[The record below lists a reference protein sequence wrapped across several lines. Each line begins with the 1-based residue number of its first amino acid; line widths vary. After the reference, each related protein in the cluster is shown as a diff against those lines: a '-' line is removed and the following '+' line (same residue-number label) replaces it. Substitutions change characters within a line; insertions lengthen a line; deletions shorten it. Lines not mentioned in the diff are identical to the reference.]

1 MMIQAK
7 PALVA
12 GSMFHGSALGN
23 LMLRGPNVAF
33 APEDDGGAAIA
44 DPPGDDTAGTTD
56 QTAAPAASGD
66 DANPGDQPAAEPPA
80 DPAKPRKPT
89 FQERM
94 DEKTR
99 LQREAERER
108 DAERAEKEAL
118 RAEIEALRAK
128 VPQDDPSDDSYI
140 EEIVER
146 RLTQREQE
154 RRALEQETT
163 WAQRQATAAE
173 KYDDYFEAVIEGA
186 DKGTWPCTALMA
198 DTMKTSELGADVAYH
213 LAKHPDEARR
223 IAALDPIS
231 QVRELGKLEVKLT
244 LTPAVP
250 KPKTATDAPE
260 PHPQARGGGGKFK
273 VDPATSDFAAFDKQ
287 YGG

>member
-1 MMIQAK
+1 MMIKTK
-7 PALVA
+7 PAPVA

-33 APEDDGGAAIA
+33 APEDDGGAAA
-44 DPPGDDTAGTTD
+44 GDPPGDDLAGTTD
-56 QTAAPAASGD
+56 QTADPAASGE
-66 DANPGDQPAAEPPA
+66 DATPGDQPAADAPA
-80 DPAKPRKPT
+80 DPAKPKKPT

-118 RAEIEALRAK
+118 RAEIEALKAK

-154 RRALEQETT
+154 RRAQELETT
-163 WAQRQATAAE
+163 WTERQSAAAE

-186 DKGTWPCTALMA
+186 EKLAWACTPLMR
-198 DTMKTSELGADVAYH
+198 DTMMTSELGADVAYH
-213 LAKHPDEARR
+213 LAKNPDEARR
-223 IAALDPIS
+223 IAALEPIS

-244 LTPAVP
+244 PTPAAP

>member
-7 PALVA
+7 PAPVA

-23 LMLRGPNVAF
+23 LMLRGPYVAL
-33 APEDDGGAAIA
+33 APEDDGGAAVIDA
-44 DPPGDDTAGTTD
+44 QGDDPADTTD
-56 QTAAPAASGD
+56 QTADPAASGD
-66 DANPGDQPAAEPPA
+66 DAPPGDQPAAEAP
-80 DPAKPRKPT
+80 DPAKPPKKT

-118 RAEIEALRAK
+118 RAEIEALKAK
-128 VPQDDPSDDSYI
+128 VPHEDPSDDSYI

-146 RLTQREQE
+146 RLTQREME
-154 RRALEQETT
+154 RQAQEQETT
-163 WAQRQATAAE
+163 WTQRQSAAAE
-173 KYDDYFEAVIEGA
+173 KYDDYFEVVIEGA
-186 DKGTWPCTALMA
+186 DKGTWACSPLMA
-198 DTMKTSELGADVAYH
+198 DTMKTSEQGADVAYH
-213 LAKHPDEARR
+213 LAKNPDEARR

-244 LTPAVP
+244 LTPAAP
-250 KPKTATDAPE
+250 QGKTATTAPE
-260 PHPQARGGGGKFK
+260 PPLQARGGGGKFK